1 VVFSKIAITKKG
13 GFTMDYTKLT
23 LKEINELLKDIEV
36 AKKALIVL
44 KKEKK

>member
-1 VVFSKIAITKKG
+1 
-13 GFTMDYTKLT
+13 MDYTKLT